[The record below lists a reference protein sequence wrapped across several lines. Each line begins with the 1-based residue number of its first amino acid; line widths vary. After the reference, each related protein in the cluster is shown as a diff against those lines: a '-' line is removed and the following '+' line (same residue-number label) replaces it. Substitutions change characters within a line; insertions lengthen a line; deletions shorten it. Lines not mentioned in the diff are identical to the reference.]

1 MEEHPAGVNTKMVAE
16 KSWWTRLNKCVIKNR
31 FFDKN
36 SQNRERLYQIRKKVK
51 IPGTVLNFAEV
62 RFKNVYNNTTN
73 YSDPNMKKNIDKIRQ
88 GNEMRSFE
96 GTIHD
101 WGLYKGNI
109 EADIIKKNDDSLKDS
124 KVSMRSYR
132 YNTQANNY
140 SENGKFKIRKL
151 LDGNRVPSNYFW
163 YKSKKGVQVQLES
176 TKWKI

>member
-1 MEEHPAGVNTKMVAE
+1 M
-16 KSWWTRLNKCVIKNR
+16 
-31 FFDKN
+31 
-36 SQNRERLYQIRKKVK
+36 K

-151 LDGNRVPSNYFW
+151 LDGNRVPSNYF
-163 YKSKKGVQVQLES
+163 
-176 TKWKI
+176 